1 MQLMK
6 RFTPIAAIAVGS
18 LLLAGCELKRNICAN
33 HATSLRPSL
42 AELADFYNQLEI
54 EAPMPEG
61 YNAREKAIWQFCEF
75 YKS

>member
-1 MQLMK
+1 MK
-6 RFTPIAAIAVGS
+6 RLTPIAAIAVGS

-54 EAPMPEG
+54 EAPMPES
-61 YNAREKAIWQFCEF
+61 YNARKKAIWQFCEF